1 MKNVQIYIQQVI
13 ALAGSL
19 VIRSETIARAMNV
32 PLEENGL
39 AVPDDKTKW
48 RYFLHL
54 NGDYFIHS
62 HPNVTDQPVML
73 TSLDNGK
80 EIRLTKEVLEDHKKT
95 SNVYRY
101 NPEYIKRLINK
112 YPSMTVFI
120 RGVFNPISL
129 ERSTRAEDC
138 TILYHDK
145 SLVEK
150 QEASLL
156 LEISR
161 WFRNVHRRFFY
172 DGYVVSNDAYVTSF
186 WINIYALLPA
196 RIKLIRSR
204 LTHTQETHSF
214 HIEQFLASHQYL
226 DEFLP
231 YLTLH
236 QKMYLYRNIR
246 YIERNTGKEEILQTL
261 VKVFLTGWD
270 MPTSMYDVG
279 QLIHSVEDGEL
290 LPLPSVQ
297 EIPMN
302 FQEQQDGRDASL
314 IDTRE
319 LLQKEVGLAYDNVN
333 NFDEYLDDL
342 DNRLQYTQ
350 YPDQPTKVIEITAVD
365 PAELEPF
372 RIEEVLVNEWLH
384 MAATGTY
391 NAYHEI
397 LNPLNA
403 DTLRLT
409 TKELFVMFYYSA
421 YKGFSGYSEVNIPK
435 FIAAGIQLKRWAN
448 REEYMKFLPV
458 SWTGRWNG
466 MVSFYTD
473 THHEIYSN
481 IITADELYTN
491 AQSILKAKVARHR
504 YGYNLHRTEAR
515 AAAQAAFNYNY
526 FDVECDLELPDDTY
540 AEFFARFGV
549 DYEQISEES
558 WQDIATDALN
568 AATAF
573 EDNAEISHK
582 DIQNAM
588 VRLLTRLSSY
598 TVHFASRMATDAP
611 IVTNPLLQTIGSS
624 NTEASGHNFT
634 DRPPTTVQ
642 RFETESYGSC
652 VAPPLYQD
660 ILAHDVPQEVVMY
673 FDQTVGL
680 TVQTEELVVFEI
692 NPPSTDLDKEDVN
705 V

>member
-19 VIRSETIARAMNV
+19 VIRSETIARAMNM

-62 HPNVTDQPVML
+62 HPSVTDQPVML
-73 TSLDNGK
+73 TSLDNGE

-101 NPEYIKRLINK
+101 NPEYVKRLIKK
-112 YPSMTVFI
+112 YPSMSIFI

-129 ERSTRAEDC
+129 ERSISAEDC

-156 LEISR
+156 LEVSR
-161 WFRNVHRRFFY
+161 WLRNVHRRFFY
-172 DGYVVSNDAYVTSF
+172 EGYVVSNDAYVTAF
-186 WINIYALLPA
+186 WTNVYAFLPA

-236 QKMYLYRNIR
+236 QKMFLYRNIR

-261 VKVFLTGWD
+261 VHVFLTGWD

-290 LPLPSVQ
+290 LPQPTVQ
-297 EIPMN
+297 EVPMN

-333 NFDEYLDDL
+333 NFDEYLEDL

-350 YPDQPTKVIEITAVD
+350 YPDQPTKVIEVTAVD

-384 MAATGTY
+384 LAALGTY
-391 NAYHEI
+391 DAYHEI
-397 LNPLNA
+397 LNPLNG

-409 TKELFVMFYYSA
+409 TKELFVMFHYSA
-421 YKGFSGYSEVNIPK
+421 FKGFSGYSEVKIPK
-435 FIAAGIQLKRWAN
+435 YIAAGTQLKRWAT
-448 REEYMKFLPV
+448 REEYHKFLPE
-458 SWTGRWNG
+458 SWVGRWDEL
-466 MVSFYTD
+466 VSFYTD

-515 AAAQAAFNYNY
+515 VAAQAAFNYNY
-526 FDVECDLELPDDTY
+526 FDVECDLGLPDKTY

-582 DIQNAM
+582 DIQSAM

-598 TVHFASRMATDAP
+598 TIHFASRMATDAP
-611 IVTNPLLQTIGSS
+611 IVTNPLLQTIGST
-624 NTEASGHNFT
+624 NTEAAGHSFT
-634 DRPPTTVQ
+634 DRPQTTVQ
-642 RFETESYGSC
+642 KLVTESYGS
-652 VAPPLYQD
+652 AITPPLYQD

-680 TVQTEELVVFEI
+680 TVHTEELVAFEI
-692 NPPSTDLDKEDVN
+692 NPPTTDLDKEDVN
-705 V
+705 A

>member
-62 HPNVTDQPVML
+62 NPNVTDQPVML
-73 TSLDNGK
+73 TSLDTGE

-101 NPEYIKRLINK
+101 NPGYIKRLIKK
-112 YPSMTVFI
+112 YPTMSIFI
-120 RGVFNPISL
+120 RGVFNPITL
-129 ERSTRAEDC
+129 ERSIGAEDC

-156 LEISR
+156 LEVSR
-161 WFRNVHRRFFY
+161 WLRNVHRRFFY
-172 DGYVVSNDAYVTSF
+172 EGYVISNDAYVTAF
-186 WINIYALLPA
+186 WINVYSFLPA

-261 VKVFLTGWD
+261 VRVFLTGWD

-290 LPLPSVQ
+290 LPLPMVQ
-297 EIPMN
+297 ELPMN

-333 NFDEYLDDL
+333 NFDEYLTDL

-350 YPDQPTKVIEITAVD
+350 YPDQPTKVIEVTAVD

-384 MAATGTY
+384 MAALGTY
-391 NAYHEI
+391 DAYHEI
-397 LNPLNA
+397 LNPLNG
-403 DTLRLT
+403 DTLRLS

-421 YKGFSGYSEVNIPK
+421 YKGFSGYSETDIPK

-448 REEYMKFLPV
+448 REEYMKFLPE
-458 SWTGRWNG
+458 SWVGRWDKLVG
-466 MVSFYTD
+466 FYTD

-526 FDVECDLELPDDTY
+526 FDVECDLELPDNTY

-624 NTEASGHNFT
+624 NTEAAGHNFT
-634 DRPPTTVQ
+634 DRPQTTVQ
-642 RFETESYGSC
+642 RFETESYGSS
-652 VAPPLYQD
+652 VTPPLYQD

-680 TVQTEELVVFEI
+680 TVHTEELVVFEI

-705 V
+705 A